1 MYVFERVIAR
11 FDSLGVLYLSV
22 EERRR
27 NFQNKATEKKGS
39 EEGEGRM
46 YAEEGKG
53 SGKEG
58 GRGVV
63 GEGTGESRGKERGKE
78 VGRGKELVKQGREEF
93 KTKFI

>member
-1 MYVFERVIAR
+1 VYVFERVIAR

-58 GRGVV
+58 GVV

-78 VGRGKELVKQGREEF
+78 VGRGKELGKQGREEF